1 MKGNILFMDIWDKE
15 GRSKM
20 MSKIRSTNTKPEIKL
35 RKFLFSEGFRYRIN
49 DKKLPGKPDIVLAK
63 YKTVIFVHGC
73 FWHEH
78 KGCRRSHIPKSNEQ
92 YWIDKIAGN
101 VKRDKARI
109 KELQDSGWNV
119 LIAWECEIN
128 NKGKFEAL
136 KISILQ
142 QIINPA
148 VK

>member
-1 MKGNILFMDIWDKE
+1 MDIWDKE